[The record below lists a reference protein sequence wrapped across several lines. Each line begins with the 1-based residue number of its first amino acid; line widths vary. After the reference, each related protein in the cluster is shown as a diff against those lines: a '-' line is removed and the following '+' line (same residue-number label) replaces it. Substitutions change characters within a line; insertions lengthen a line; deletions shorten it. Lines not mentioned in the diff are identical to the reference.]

1 MRRSIFVPLL
11 AVLVLVGV
19 AGAPPAQANPRKDKL
34 DLIALSSSPSGIT
47 PLNISKRSWAYPS
60 FCAAGGALT
69 QTFPVNLTL
78 TDGDGHPGDSR
89 KVHFSASGTLAPFA
103 TLPADPTI
111 ADDGSVNGPYNIDVN
126 ASGLVPGTYTL
137 SVGVKASGAFGVRKS
152 FSVTV
157 VVSAS
162 CVGSFVSFYSDDML
176 VELLDCN
183 GFDIGVG
190 TGGTFQIVPAPGGAT
205 VAFTLPQSLYD
216 NFIWSNTTG
225 SSIAVELDLASSG
238 FVPTGADAVH
248 VLTFSTATFTADL
261 PTFQLVNSTGTS
273 CGTSGPCTVTVNA
286 GETLWATWAG
296 TWDGI
301 GGPTASLSNVCPGNA
316 TVTNTNTLLQSS
328 VAISGSANSATGY
341 LVPCPSGD
349 VNGDGFTNVADVFY
363 LINNLFAGG
372 PAPTCGSGNVD
383 GVGGVDVADVFY
395 LINFLF
401 AGGPPPL

>member
-1 MRRSIFVPLL
+1 MRRVLFAICLL
-11 AVLVLVGV
+11 ACSIPT
-19 AGAPPAQANPRKDKL
+19 ARSARADPKKDKL
-34 DLIALSSSPSGIT
+34 DLVALPSSPSGIT

-78 TDGDGHPGDSR
+78 TNGDGHPGDSR
-89 KVHFSASGTLAPFA
+89 KVHFSASGTLAPYT
-103 TLPADPTI
+103 TLPPDPTI
-111 ADDGSVNGPYNIDVN
+111 TDDGSVNGPYNIDVN
-126 ASGLVPGTYTL
+126 ASGLAPGTYTL
-137 SVGVKASGAFGVRKS
+137 SVGVKAPGAFAVRKS
-152 FSVTV
+152 VSVTV

-162 CVGSFVSFYSDDML
+162 CVGTFVSFYSDEML

-183 GFDIGVG
+183 GFDIGTG

-205 VAFTLPQSLYD
+205 VAFTVPDSLYD
-216 NFIWSNTTG
+216 NFIWTNTTA
-225 SSIAVELDLASSG
+225 SSIGVELDLASSG

-248 VLTFSTATFTADL
+248 VKTFSTATFTADL
-261 PTFQLVNSTGTS
+261 PTFQAVNSTGTS

-301 GGPTASLSNVCPGNA
+301 GGSTASLSNVCPGTNA

-328 VAISGSANSATGY
+328 VTISGSANSATGY
-341 LVPCPSGD
+341 LAPCPSGD
-349 VNGDGFTNVADVFY
+349 VNGDGFTNVSDVFY
-363 LINNLFAGG
+363 LINFLFAGG